1 MPPAPVL
8 PDYGG
13 GCISS
18 LAPALLGPSGTKALP
33 SWMPAPARDAA
44 QTVLL
49 VLDGLGWQQLQ
60 SNLELCP
67 TLHRMTG
74 AAITTVVPSTT
85 ATALSSITTGLAPG
99 EHGVV
104 GYRMEVQGEIL
115 NVLRWGTSEGDARK
129 RIRPTFVQPVPAFL
143 GASVPA
149 VTKADFVGSGFTAA
163 HLGGVRH
170 HSWRMP
176 STLLAQVASMV
187 DAGETFVYAYYDGVD
202 KVAHEFGFGP
212 AYKAELVAADRLVAD
227 LLKLLPPTACL
238 LVTADHG
245 QVIVGTNTVALGPDV
260 QRLVRNQ
267 SGEGRFRW
275 LHARPGGAAELL
287 AVAKREHNHHA
298 WVHSVQEVIDAGWF
312 GPQVT
317 LNARSRLGDVA
328 LVPFTDISF
337 DDPADSGPFPLVSR
351 HGSLTAEEMLVPLL
365 AARGER

>member
-8 PDYGG
+8 PEYGG

-18 LAPALLGPSGTKALP
+18 LAPALLGPSGTTSLP
-33 SWMPAPARDAA
+33 AWMPEPARNAT

-49 VLDGLGWQQLQ
+49 VLDGLGWNQLQ
-60 SNLELCP
+60 TNAHLCP
-67 TLHRMTG
+67 TLHRMAG
-74 AAITTVVPSTT
+74 GSITTVVPSTT

-99 EHGVV
+99 EHGVM

-115 NVLRWGTSEGDARK
+115 NVLRWGTAEGDARK

-149 VTKADFVGSGFTAA
+149 VTKADF
-163 HLGGVRH
+163 GGVRH
-170 HSWRMP
+170 HGWRMP
-176 STLLAQVASMV
+176 STLLAQVASVV
-187 DAGETFVYAYYDGVD
+187 DAGEKFVYAYYDGVD

-212 AYKAELVAADRLVAD
+212 AYALELTAADRLVAD
-227 LLKLLPPTACL
+227 LLKLLPSTACL

-260 QRLVRNQ
+260 QRLVRHQ

-287 AVAKREHNHHA
+287 AVAKREHGHHA

-312 GPQVT
+312 GPQVS

-328 LVPFTDISF
+328 LVPFLDISF

-351 HGSLTAEEMLVPLL
+351 HGSLTADEMLVPLV

>member
-1 MPPAPVL
+1 MIPVPVL
-8 PDYGG
+8 PAYGG
-13 GCISS
+13 PCVSS
-18 LAPALLGPSGTKALP
+18 LAPALLGPSGTRSLP
-33 SWMPAPARDAA
+33 AWMPEPARNAK

-49 VLDGLGWQQLQ
+49 VLDGLGWEQLQ
-60 SNLELCP
+60 RFATLCP
-67 TLHRMTG
+67 TLHRMVG
-74 AAITTVVPSTT
+74 QSITTVAPSTT

-115 NVLRWGTSEGDARK
+115 NVLRWGTAEGDARK
-129 RIRPTFVQPVPAFL
+129 RIRPSYVQPVPAFL
-143 GASVPA
+143 GAAIPA

-163 HLGGVRH
+163 HLAGVRH
-170 HSWRMP
+170 FGWRMP
-176 STLLAQVASMV
+176 STLLAQVQHVV
-187 DAGETFVYAYYDGVD
+187 DLGEPFVYAYYDGVD

-212 AYKAELVAADRLVAD
+212 AYESELVAADRLVAD
-227 LLKLLPPTACL
+227 LLRLLPSTACL

-245 QVIVGTNTVALGPDV
+245 QVIVGNSVVDLGPELK
-260 QRLVRNQ
+260 RLVREQ

-287 AVAKREHNHHA
+287 SVAKAQHGHHA
-298 WVHSVQEVIDAGWF
+298 WVHSVQELIDAGWF
-312 GPQVT
+312 GPIVS
-317 LNARSRLGDVA
+317 LNARSRFGDVA

-337 DDPADSGPFPLVSR
+337 VDPADSGPFPLVSR